1 MKIVRSAEYEDM
13 KKSFFRKHKED
24 FQCDTRG
31 SSAENYR
38 KTYSFK
44 DGATWYEVMTKET
57 VTERVEIKFCNVKVS
72 VDMMKI
78 EFWNSDE
85 SSSKV
90 YYESWNM
97 VDFIAVYFS
106 KY

>member
-1 MKIVRSAEYEDM
+1 MQVVRSSEYEEM
-13 KKSFFRKHKED
+13 KKSFFSRHRGD

-44 DGATWYEVMTKET
+44 DRAIWYEVITRQT
-57 VTERVEIKFCNVKVS
+57 VAKRVEIKFCNIPVS
-72 VDMMKI
+72 VDMMRI

-90 YYESWNM
+90 YYEPW
-97 VDFIAVYFS
+97 DIKA
-106 KY
+106 

>member
-1 MKIVRSAEYEDM
+1 MQIVRSAEYEEM
-13 KKSFFRKHKED
+13 KKSFFRRHKGD

-31 SSAENYR
+31 SSAENYN

-44 DGATWYEVMTKET
+44 DGASWYEVMTRET
-57 VTERVEIKFCNVKVS
+57 VTDRVEIKFYNVPVS

-78 EFWNSDE
+78 EFWNSDD

-90 YYESWNM
+90 YYEPW
-97 VDFIAVYFS
+97 DIKA
-106 KY
+106 

>member
-1 MKIVRSAEYEDM
+1 MKIVRRAEYEDM
-13 KKSFFRKHKED
+13 KKSFFRKRNND

-31 SSAENYR
+31 SSAENYH

-44 DGATWYEVMTKET
+44 DGATWYEVMTRET
-57 VTERVEIKFCNVKVS
+57 VTERVEIIFCNVNVS

-90 YYESWNM
+90 YYEPW
-97 VDFIAVYFS
+97 DIKA
-106 KY
+106 

>member
-1 MKIVRSAEYEDM
+1 MNIVRNAEYEDI
-13 KKSFFRKHKED
+13 KKSFFRKHKGD

-31 SSAENYR
+31 SSAENYY

-44 DGATWYEVMTKET
+44 DGATWYELMTKET
-57 VTERVEIKFCNVKVS
+57 VTERVEIKFCNVNVT

-85 SSSKV
+85 SFIKV
-90 YYESWNM
+90 YYAPW
-97 VDFIAVYFS
+97 DIKA
-106 KY
+106 